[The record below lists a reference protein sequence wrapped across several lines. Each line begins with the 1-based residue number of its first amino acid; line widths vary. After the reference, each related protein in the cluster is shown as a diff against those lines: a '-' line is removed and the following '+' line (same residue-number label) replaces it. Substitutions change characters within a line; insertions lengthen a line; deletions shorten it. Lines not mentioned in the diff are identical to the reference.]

1 MQMFCI
7 WFLPRVEMLRD
18 ALKNNNK
25 VSSIVNEVF
34 GVLCLSSLPLC
45 SWGCLG
51 LFFCCFLFA
60 FCSNH
65 VLFFSDRTHIF
76 SMKLT
81 NDNSQHLSACSVRQT
96 LKKQKDL
103 FICSGCSGLCCAAFS
118 RCGGLGLP

>member
-1 MQMFCI
+1 
-7 WFLPRVEMLRD
+7 MLRD

-34 GVLCLSSLPLC
+34 GLLCLFPSAALKFGL
-45 SWGCLG
+45 LG
-51 LFFCCFLFA
+51 FVFLLFLFV

-76 SMKLT
+76 SSMKLT

-96 LKKQKDL
+96 LKKEQKDL
-103 FICSGCSGLCCAAFS
+103 CMCSGCCGLCCAAS
-118 RCGGLGLP
+118 SCCGGSGLL